1 MIEERAYPL
10 QIRGDLSPDLSRW
23 LWLVKWLL
31 AMPHFIVLIFLSLA
45 AFVVWVIAW
54 WAILFTAR
62 YPRGMFNYIVGVM
75 RWWWRVS
82 FYAFYPLATDRYPPF
97 SLKSND
103 DYPAD
108 LYVEYPERLSRVKV
122 IFKWWLLAIPHYL
135 VVMLFAGMQALLQ
148 NAINTIALG
157 FGVLQFGDSG
167 DKEVFEH
174 GLTLMI
180 MGASSLPFAAIAAV
194 GLMGVLVRSS
204 LRNAAVP
211 RALPHRHIRACH
223 GHAALELPRIRL
235 LRPTLRR
242 LPTLPPQAIIGWHGH
257 TG

>member
-10 QIRGDLSPDLSRW
+10 QIRGEMSPDLSRW

-45 AFVVWVIAW
+45 AFVVWIISW
-54 WAILFTAR
+54 WAILFTSR

-97 SLKSND
+97 SLKVQRRLPRRPVCGIPGAPLTSQGHLQVVAARN
-103 DYPAD
+103 PA
-108 LYVEYPERLSRVKV
+108 
-122 IFKWWLLAIPHYL
+122 
-135 VVMLFAGMQALLQ
+135 LFGRNALRRHMQALLQ

-194 GLMGVLVRSS
+194 GLMGVLV
-204 LRNAAVP
+204 LIAAVTLLF
-211 RALPHRHIRACH
+211 RGRCFYRCQ
-223 GHAALELPRIRL
+223 AAFSSIWAG
-235 LRPTLRR
+235 LRM
-242 LPTLPPQAIIGWHGH
+242 IE
-257 TG
+257 

>member
-1 MIEERAYPL
+1 MTEERSYPL
-10 QIRGDLSPDLSRW
+10 DIRGEMSPDLSLW
-23 LWLVKWLL
+23 LWMVKWLL

-45 AFVVWVIAW
+45 AFVLWVIAW

-157 FGVLQFGDSG
+157 
-167 DKEVFEH
+167 
-174 GLTLMI
+174 I
-180 MGASSLPFAAIAAV
+180 RRPAV
-194 GLMGVLVRSS
+194 RRLRGQRS
-204 LRNAAVP
+204 LRARLDADNHGREQSALRRHCSRRADGSARTHRCDNAAVP
-211 RALPHRHIRACH
+211 RTLPH
-223 GHAALELPRIRL
+223 
-235 LRPTLRR
+235 
-242 LPTLPPQAIIGWHGH
+242 
-257 TG
+257 

>member
-1 MIEERAYPL
+1 MTEERSYPL
-10 QIRGDLSPDLSRW
+10 DIRGDLSPDLSRW

-45 AFVVWVIAW
+45 AFVVWIISW

-122 IFKWWLLAIPHYL
+122 IFKWWLLAIPHYI
-135 VVMLFAGMQALLQ
+135 VVMLFTGMQILLD
-148 NAINTIALG
+148 NNIDAIAWTMNYLQSADAVEY
-157 FGVLQFGDSG
+157 VL
-167 DKEVFEH
+167 V
-174 GLTLMI
+174 LMPLI
-180 MGASSLPFAAIAAV
+180 ISLPFAAIAAV
-194 GLMGVLVRSS
+194 GLMGVLT
-204 LRNAAVP
+204 LIAAITLLFRGRYP
-211 RALPHRHIRACH
+211 TDIF
-223 GHAALELPRIRL
+223 ELVMGMQRWSNRVAGYSGLLYDDYPPFRL
-235 LRPTLRR
+235 KP
-242 LPTLPPQAIIGWHGH
+242 
-257 TG
+257 